1 MKRVYVNPQL
11 EVIKIQ
17 TQQML
22 ATSVNALNE
31 LDSVVE
37 TTDEFNLVPTV
48 EDVLPTD
55 PNDDNIFL

>member
-22 ATSVNALNE
+22 AMSVNALDE

-37 TTDEFNLVPTV
+37 TTDEFNLIPTV

-55 PNDDNIFL
+55 TNDDNIFL

>member
-22 ATSVNALNE
+22 ATSVNDLDE
-31 LDSVVE
+31 LDSVIE
-37 TTDEFNLVPTV
+37 TTDEFNLIPTV

-55 PNDDNIFL
+55 PNDGNIFL

>member
-22 ATSVNALNE
+22 ATSVNDLDE

-37 TTDEFNLVPTV
+37 TTDEFNLIPTV

>member
-22 ATSVNALNE
+22 AMSVNALDE

-37 TTDEFNLVPTV
+37 TTDEFNLIPTV
-48 EDVLPTD
+48 EDVLPTE
-55 PNDDNIFL
+55 PNDDNSFL

>member
-1 MKRVYVNPQL
+1 MKKQYIIPEL
-11 EVIKIQ
+11 AVIKIQ

-22 ATSVNALNE
+22 ATSVNDLDE

-37 TTDEFNLVPTV
+37 TTDEFNLIPTV

>member
-22 ATSVNALNE
+22 ATSVNDLDE
-31 LDSVVE
+31 LDSVIE
-37 TTDEFNLVPTV
+37 TTDEFNLIPTV

>member
-22 ATSVNALNE
+22 AMSVNALDE

-37 TTDEFNLVPTV
+37 TTDEFNLIPTV

>member
-22 ATSVNALNE
+22 AMSVNDLDE
-31 LDSVVE
+31 LDSVIG
-37 TTDEFNLVPTV
+37 TTDEFNLIPTV
-48 EDVLPTD
+48 EDVLPPD